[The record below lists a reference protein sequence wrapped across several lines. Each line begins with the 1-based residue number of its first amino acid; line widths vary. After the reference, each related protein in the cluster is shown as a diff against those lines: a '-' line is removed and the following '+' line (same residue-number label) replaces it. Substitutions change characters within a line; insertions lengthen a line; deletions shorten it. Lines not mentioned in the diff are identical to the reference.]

1 MAQSVK
7 WLLHQPKDLSW
18 NQRVIAWTCNLSSGT
33 MKTRVSRE
41 LIASLAQPMSS

>member
-18 NQRVIAWTCNLSSGT
+18 TRNLSSGT